1 MAIEAEVFLDDAA
14 TKSEIVKRARGHA
27 CSTLNGVV
35 NLSKHSLSVTE
46 PLAASVTLLDRWRE
60 MSDMVHS
67 LSTAGLSPRKQ
78 IQCWSDALTDLCGL
92 FEIDPLKGSSL
103 EANVWYTTVSRLK
116 LCQIEVSQHRI
127 AHTVSRA
134 RSSEHPYVK
143 IHFQTEGTSWFE
155 QDGRRIELKPGDCL
169 AYDVACPHAIV
180 SPGLTRHDVV
190 IVPKELLRERGF
202 HPERMSACKLS
213 ARAGTGRI
221 SHEFVHA
228 AFGEATK
235 LSPNNAIVVA
245 DSLID
250 LLLLPLRE
258 ADTMFDRVGPEA
270 MYIRAQA
277 FIREHLRDPDLCID
291 QISAALGCTKRY
303 LHMLFSDKGMTVSD
317 YIWRARLLHCRQE
330 LETQNGKTITD
341 VAFSWGFSSSSH
353 FSRVFRKHFGFV
365 PSAIHKAQPVAPLP
379 DVS

>member
-1 MAIEAEVFLDDAA
+1 
-14 TKSEIVKRARGHA
+14 
-27 CSTLNGVV
+27 
-35 NLSKHSLSVTE
+35 
-46 PLAASVTLLDRWRE
+46 
-60 MSDMVHS
+60 MSDTVHS
-67 LSTAGLSPRKQ
+67 LSTAGLSPKRQ

-103 EANVWYTTVSRLK
+103 DARVSYTTVSRLK
-116 LCQIEVSQHRI
+116 LCHIEVSQHRL

-143 IHFQTEGTSWFE
+143 IHFQTEGISYFE

-169 AYDVACPHAIV
+169 AYDVGCPHTITN
-180 SPGLTRHDVV
+180 PGLTRHDVV

-202 HPERMSACKLS
+202 HAERMSACKLS
-213 ARAGTGRI
+213 ARTGTGRI
-221 SHEFVHA
+221 SHDFVHA
-228 AFGEATK
+228 AFDEAAK
-235 LSPNNAIVVA
+235 LSPNNATIVA

-258 ADTMFDRVGPEA
+258 ADATFDRGGPEA

-277 FIREHLRDPDLCID
+277 FIREHLRDPELCID

-303 LHMLFSDKGMTVSD
+303 LHMLFSDRGMTVSD
-317 YIWRARLLHCRQE
+317 YIWHARLQNCRHE
-330 LETQNGKTITD
+330 LETHGGKTVTD

-353 FSRVFRKHFGFV
+353 FSRVFRKYFGIV
-365 PSAIHKAQPVAPLP
+365 PSSIHKAQHHSLSA
-379 DVS
+379 DVSAGAQPLFDPDSDAGDPG